1 MDCTANTILVV
12 DDNAITAR
20 WVGYVASTLGFN
32 PVLAFDGE
40 EALSRLSEQSFVLVI
55 SDVEMPRMDGF
66 DLLQNI
72 RALYPQMPVILMS
85 AHCNEERRRA
95 ASACGAQAF
104 LESRSMRI
112 NSTSCLGATSLRE
125 STTPSGT
132 FRPFR
137 SFTESKP

>member
-20 WVGYVASTLGFN
+20 WVGYVAGRLGFS
-32 PVLAFDGE
+32 PVLAFNGE
-40 EALSRLSEQSFVLVI
+40 EALSRLAEQPFVLVI

-72 RALYPQMPVILMS
+72 RQSYPQMPVILMS
-85 AHCNEERRRA
+85 AHCDEERRRA

-104 LESRSMRI
+104 LE
-112 NSTSCLGATSLRE
+112 
-125 STTPSGT
+125 
-132 FRPFR
+132 
-137 SFTESKP
+137 KPVNADQLNKLFGGEEETQTNEPERHVPVVSVSH